1 MARRA
6 ASMPTSMASC
16 EIPSRAAILKAC
28 SQSCSTSGE
37 CVDCRSC
44 SGSSVVETAGE
55 GDPCGGRRLPHP
67 AGRPPSLPRLR
78 AYLALWL
85 GPALE
90 VARELVEEVSVPSNL
105 GLKRFRGVFISDIF
119 SEFSYHIDGLD
130 TCAACEV
137 NHKFNPR
144 PQVCEPGGS
153 DTSCD
158 DPCPV
163 KGR

>member
-1 MARRA
+1 M
-6 ASMPTSMASC
+6 
-16 EIPSRAAILKAC
+16 IPVVV
-28 SQSCSTSGE
+28 G
-37 CVDCRSC
+37 DCLALLVGLRVC
-44 SGSSVVETAGE
+44 LA
-55 GDPCGGRRLPHP
+55 
-67 AGRPPSLPRLR
+67 LR
-78 AYLALWL
+78 ACLALWL

-90 VARELVEEVSVPSNL
+90 VARELVVEVSVPSNL
-105 GLKRFRGVFISDIF
+105 GLKRFRGVFISDILN
-119 SEFSYHIDGLD
+119 EFPYHIDSVD

-144 PQVCEPGGS
+144 PQVCEPRSS